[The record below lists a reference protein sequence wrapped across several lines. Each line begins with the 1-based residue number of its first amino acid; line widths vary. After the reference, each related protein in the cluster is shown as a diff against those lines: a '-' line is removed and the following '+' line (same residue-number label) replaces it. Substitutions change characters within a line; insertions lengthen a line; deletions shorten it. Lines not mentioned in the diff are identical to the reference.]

1 MADNAEYLEDRKFIL
16 ESLKEHKEN
25 IKTLFNNDTDI
36 KLALNTLMVKM
47 AIITF
52 VGSSITGTIVGI
64 VFKELQKWNYY

>member
-64 VFKELQKWNYY
+64 VFKELQK